1 MVMLNLTASFQLIRT
16 FGPAM
21 AGRGSGSIVGFSSI
35 RVLTIEPGQGD
46 YAATKAGLE
55 MPVRTA
61 AAEYCPSGVRVNA
74 IRPGVVETPLTR
86 QLRDNRD
93 WYDAYARRVALG
105 RWARA
110 RKLAARWC
118 AWRVTRARSSPV
130 PSSRSTAVGPRRTA
144 ATTRPS
150 ADDLS
155 NSRRPVSA

>member
-110 RKLAARWC
+110 RKLNPALTLAIL
-118 AWRVTRARSSPV
+118 
-130 PSSRSTAVGPRRTA
+130 SRSPMDTIHHLLWFTI
-144 ATTRPS
+144 T
-150 ADDLS
+150 
-155 NSRRPVSA
+155 NKI